1 MFLYWGDSIDISNL
15 LKENEEKLSNTDIT
29 IAGEI
34 LKNGLDYSLAIN
46 DFAQKCFTSRTSVLR
61 FAKKLGFSGYSELK
75 YYVNDDKKDQSH
87 NYIDEEL
94 TELYKKIKECD
105 RIFIYGNGG
114 YEKIIK
120 SALKMYLL
128 EIGILAEVY
137 SGGEEMNAF
146 TEKLLEN
153 SGVFIVDF
161 SDNTYSKQ
169 LMFQIANSDC
179 LKILI
184 GRAYDRASNVDY
196 NIYFADESH
205 GIKLMSPYLKRLEEL
220 FKLYKEADNDINWFS
235 KRKLR

>member
-1 MFLYWGDSIDISNL
+1 MIAIDISNL

-34 LKNGLDYSLAIN
+34 LKNGLDYNLSIN

-137 SGGEEMNAF
+137 SGGEEMTAF
-146 TEKLLEN
+146 TGKMLEN

-184 GRAYDRASNVDY
+184 GRSYDRASNVDY
-196 NIYFADESH
+196 NIYFADESD

-220 FKLYKEADNDINWFS
+220 FKLYRKADNDIN
-235 KRKLR
+235 

>member
-1 MFLYWGDSIDISNL
+1 MFYIEVIAIDISNL
-15 LKENEEKLSNTDIT
+15 LKKNEEKLSDTDIT
-29 IAGEI
+29 IAEEI

-87 NYIDEEL
+87 NYVDEKL

-146 TEKLLEN
+146 TGKMLEN

-179 LKILI
+179 LKISV

-196 NIYFADESH
+196 NMYFADESD
-205 GIKLMSPYLKRLEEL
+205 GIKLMSPYIKRLEEL
-220 FKLYKEADNDINWFS
+220 FKLYKEADNDIN
-235 KRKLR
+235 